1 VTIVGGKLTTYRRMA
16 EDAVDAMLESSG
28 LSAGPC
34 RTARLPLA
42 GAAPAETLARLVAPA
57 HLLRRYGTEAT
68 QVMALAA
75 GDPSLLEPVAPGSA
89 TIGAELAWAVR
100 HEGALDETDLLDRR
114 TRVGLIPADRE
125 AALPAARRALTHA
138 LQT

>member
-1 VTIVGGKLTTYRRMA
+1 
-16 EDAVDAMLESSG
+16 MLESSG

-75 GDPSLLEPVAPGSA
+75 EDPSLLEPVAPGSA

-125 AALPAARRALTHA
+125 AALPAARRALTDMRERPHPVG
-138 LQT
+138 